1 MSGGLL
7 ALLDDVVALTK
18 MTATALDGATS
29 QAVDVTSKAAGIVID
44 DAAVTPRYV
53 VGFAA
58 DRELPI
64 IWKITLGSL
73 KNKLVF
79 LLPGALALS
88 ELAPSLIP
96 PLLIAGGTFLCF
108 EGAEK
113 AHHLLRPAHASADA
127 SEIEVAD
134 AATLEAEKVQGAIR
148 TDLILSGEIMAIS
161 LASVEAPDLLTRTLI
176 LTLVALV
183 VTFGVYGF
191 VGLLVKADDV
201 GLALAQADSPVRGWL
216 GLRTTTGPPHAL
228 DRAVAPFTRS
238 FGRALVRGMPK
249 LLGSLSVVGTAAM
262 LWVGGGIVV
271 HALAQLGVDGP
282 EHAIHAAAEAVGHAA
297 PVVSGPLSWLVTAL
311 TSAVLG
317 LVLGATVVGVL
328 TVARRATGGDTH

>member
-7 ALLDDVVALTK
+7 ALLDDVVTLTK
-18 MTATALDGATS
+18 MTATALDGATT

-53 VGFAA
+53 VGFASE
-58 DRELPI
+58 RELPI

-79 LLPGALALS
+79 LLPGALVLS
-88 ELAPSLIP
+88 EFAPSLIP

-113 AHHLLRPAHASADA
+113 AHHLVRPDPTADEA
-127 SEIEVAD
+127 SEIEITD
-134 AATLEAEKVQGAIR
+134 AATMEAEKVQGAIR

-161 LASVEAPDLLTRTLI
+161 LASVEAPDLLTRALI
-176 LTLVALV
+176 LTMVALV

-191 VGLLVKADDV
+191 VGMLVKADDV
-201 GLALAQADSPVRGWL
+201 GLALAQNDSPARGWL
-216 GLRTTTGPPHAL
+216 GIRATTGPPHAL
-228 DRAVAPFTRS
+228 DRALAPVTRS
-238 FGRALVRGMPK
+238 FGRALVHGMPR

-282 EHAIHAAAEAVGHAA
+282 EHALHAAAEAAGAVVPAVSAA
-297 PVVSGPLSWLVTAL
+297 VSWLVGAIA
-311 TSAVLG
+311 SSVLG
-317 LVLGATVVGVL
+317 LILGGAVVLVVGL
-328 TVARRATGGDTH
+328 ARRLRGG